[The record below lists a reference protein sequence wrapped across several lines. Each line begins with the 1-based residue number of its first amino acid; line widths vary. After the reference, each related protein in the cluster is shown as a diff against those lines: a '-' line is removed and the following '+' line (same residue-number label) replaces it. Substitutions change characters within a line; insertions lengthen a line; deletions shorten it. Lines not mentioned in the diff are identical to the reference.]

1 MQSLGGHAS
10 SRAPVLGGPTLPR
23 LTPRRDLSN
32 LTALPPY
39 RLIAHFPPMSSI
51 TVEKT
56 AEDLASRSLRVT
68 IPVDRV
74 EAAEARALK
83 YYAKRARLPGFRQGK
98 APEAVVRR
106 RFGDAIRQTVL
117 EEVVREGWE
126 EARTAESLEPVSEP
140 SIRNL
145 KFEAGSPIEFDLLV
159 EVRPSLKLARTG
171 GFTLTR
177 QVRPVT
183 DEAVEEQL
191 QALREQKATW
201 LPVAGAR
208 PTEGQMVRVEV
219 TSLNQAS
226 EVAPEPQAH
235 DVVLGEQ
242 QAVPALEELI
252 MSLEPGQTTEGVI
265 PLPADPSPEAPAAEP
280 PSRRVRVTL
289 LEVKQ
294 KELPELDDALAREVG
309 EFDSLEELKSTIR
322 TDLAADAVREAD
334 SSLREQLIAEL
345 ASAND
350 VPAPE
355 SLVHRVMHAY
365 AHAYGIP
372 DEQLGAFEGQF
383 HGIAESTVRRDLIL
397 GAVVEQEKL
406 AATEA
411 DVDARIAEMAK
422 ARGVET
428 GQLYASL
435 QKANRLP
442 ELERAL
448 TEEKAFAWLLA
459 QSTVNEVSA

>member
-1 MQSLGGHAS
+1 
-10 SRAPVLGGPTLPR
+10 
-23 LTPRRDLSN
+23 
-32 LTALPPY
+32 
-39 RLIAHFPPMSSI
+39 MSSI
-51 TVEKT
+51 TIEKT

-74 EAAEARALK
+74 EQAEAKALK

-117 EEVVREGWE
+117 EEVIREGWE
-126 EARTAESLEPVSEP
+126 EARTAEALEPVAEP

-171 GFTLTR
+171 GFNLTR

-183 DEAVEEQL
+183 DEAVAEQL
-191 QALREQKATW
+191 EALRDQKATW
-201 LPVAGAR
+201 LPVVGAK
-208 PTEGQMVRVEV
+208 PVEGQMVRVEV
-219 TSLNQAS
+219 TSLDDEGAAS
-226 EVAPEPQAH
+226 AEPQSH
-235 DVVLGEQ
+235 EVVLGEQ
-242 QAVPALEELI
+242 RAVKDLEELI
-252 MSLEPGQTTEGVI
+252 MSLEPGQTAEGTVTI
-265 PLPADPSPEAPAAEP
+265 PAGPTADPAAQATEP

-289 LEVKQ
+289 QEVKR
-294 KELPELDDALAREVG
+294 KELPPVDDALAREVG
-309 EFDSLEELKSTIR
+309 EFDSLDALKETIR
-322 TDLAADAVREAD
+322 TDLASDAVREAD
-334 SSLREQLIAEL
+334 SAVREQLISEL

-355 SLVHRVMHAY
+355 SMVHRMMHAY

-372 DEQLGAFEGQF
+372 EEQIHNFEGQF

-397 GAVVEQEKL
+397 GAVVEQEQL

-411 DVDARIAEMAK
+411 DVDAKIAEMAA

>member
-1 MQSLGGHAS
+1 
-10 SRAPVLGGPTLPR
+10 
-23 LTPRRDLSN
+23 
-32 LTALPPY
+32 
-39 RLIAHFPPMSSI
+39 MSSI
-51 TVEKT
+51 TIEKT

-74 EAAEARALK
+74 EQAEAKALK

-126 EARTAESLEPVSEP
+126 EARTAEALEPVAEP

-171 GFTLTR
+171 GFNLTR
-177 QVRPVT
+177 QVRAVT
-183 DEAVEEQL
+183 DEAVAEQL
-191 QALREQKATW
+191 EALRDQKATW
-201 LPVAGAR
+201 LPVVGAK
-208 PTEGQMVRVEV
+208 PVEGQMVRVEV
-219 TSLNQAS
+219 TSLDDEGEAS
-226 EVAPEPQAH
+226 AEPQSH
-235 DVVLGEQ
+235 EVVLGEQ
-242 QAVPALEELI
+242 RAVKDLEELI
-252 MSLEPGQTTEGVI
+252 MSLEPGQTAEGTVTI
-265 PLPADPSPEAPAAEP
+265 PAGPSADPAAPAAEP

-289 LEVKQ
+289 QEVKR
-294 KELPELDDALAREVG
+294 KELPPVDDALAREVG
-309 EFDSLEELKSTIR
+309 EFDSLDALKETIR
-322 TDLAADAVREAD
+322 TDLASDAVREAD
-334 SSLREQLIAEL
+334 SAVREQLINEL

-355 SLVHRVMHAY
+355 SMVHRMMHAY

-372 DEQLGAFEGQF
+372 EEQIHNFEGQF

-397 GAVVEQEKL
+397 GAVVEQEQL

-411 DVDARIAEMAK
+411 DVDAKIAGMAA

>member
-1 MQSLGGHAS
+1 MQ
-10 SRAPVLGGPTLPR
+10 PKTPTLPYSQ
-23 LTPRRDLSN
+23 TSF
-32 LTALPPY
+32 T
-39 RLIAHFPPMSSI
+39 PMSAI
-51 TVEKT
+51 TIEKT

-74 EAAEARALK
+74 EQAEAKALK
-83 YYAKRARLPGFRQGK
+83 YYARRARLPGFRQGK

-126 EARTAESLEPVSEP
+126 EARTSEALEPVAEP

-183 DEAVEEQL
+183 DEAVAEQL
-191 QALREQKATW
+191 ETVREQKATW
-201 LPVAGAR
+201 LPVVGAK
-208 PTEGQMVRVEV
+208 PVEGQMVRVEV
-219 TSLNQAS
+219 TSLDAEG
-226 EVAPEPQAH
+226 EVAAEPQSH
-235 DVVLGEQ
+235 EVVLGEQ
-242 QAVPALEELI
+242 RAVKDLEELI
-252 MSLEPGQTTEGVI
+252 MSLEPGQTTEGTVTI
-265 PLPADPSPEAPAAEP
+265 PAGPSADPAAPADAPT
-280 PSRRVRVTL
+280 RRVRVTL
-289 LEVKQ
+289 QEVKR
-294 KELPELDDALAREVG
+294 KELPPVDDALAREVG
-309 EFDSLEELKSTIR
+309 EFDTLDALKDTIR

-334 SSLREQLIAEL
+334 AAVREQLINEIT
-345 ASAND
+345 SAND

-355 SLVHRVMHAY
+355 TMVHRMMHAY

-372 DEQLGAFEGQF
+372 EEQIHNFEGQF

-397 GAVVEQEKL
+397 GAVVEQEQL

-411 DVDARIAEMAK
+411 DVDARVAEMAA